1 MIIFDSITKTDTYVQ
16 LSRGNDETMIMPSS
30 SVIYTD
36 DESGYVSIKTTG
48 SRKVIGLIPKSVYD
62 A

>member
-48 SRKVIGLIPKSVYD
+48 SRKTIGLIPKSVYD